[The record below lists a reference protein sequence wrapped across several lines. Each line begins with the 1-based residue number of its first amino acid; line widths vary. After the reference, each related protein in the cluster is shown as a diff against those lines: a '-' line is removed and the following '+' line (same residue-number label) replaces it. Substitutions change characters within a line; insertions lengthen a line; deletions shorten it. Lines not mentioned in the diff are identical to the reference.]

1 MSIFSRFSSYVHTQ
15 YLSNLQ
21 DESAEDEGVEHL
33 SVYGAEE
40 LSRFDAE
47 ECKKNIANMEGVKNK

>member
-1 MSIFSRFSSYVHTQ
+1 MFTRVFGPI
-15 YLSNLQ
+15 LQ
-21 DESAEDEGVEHL
+21 DTSAEDEGVEHL
-33 SVYGAEE
+33 PVYGAEE